1 MSELKVHASA
11 CDSER
16 MVHIEDIRAA
26 FVARL
31 KQSLASRG
39 VDDWG
44 AGARL
49 AEVTKVTPKAASK
62 WLNGESMPGP
72 AKMRAIADFLGVKIE
87 WLQFGSADYP
97 LKNESG
103 ADDQLRV
110 EEPKSAAELVRRM
123 LAKHGAGLSDEA
135 KQKITEAAQDTA
147 EPKSG
152 NVITVDFSRP
162 GLVGDEVWIAH
173 YDIRGAMGAGQ
184 SIHDFPE
191 MLKDIRVSP
200 SHLRELGVEFEEH
213 YHLKLVT
220 GWGQSMEPTIK
231 HRDPLIVNVHVRE
244 FSGDGIYL
252 FFWDDHVYIKR
263 LQVADEDH
271 FEMISD
277 NTRHKDRLIRRDM
290 TYIQARVLLVWNAH
304 LL

>member
-1 MSELKVHASA
+1 MNE
-11 CDSER
+11 
-16 MVHIEDIRAA
+16 
-26 FVARL
+26 
-31 KQSLASRG
+31 SLAQRIKRLRKEAGLSQAQLADACGWKSQSRVG
-39 VDDWG
+39 NYE
-44 AGARL
+44 AGTREPNL
-49 AEVTKVTPKAASK
+49 ADIS
-62 WLNGESMPGP
+62 
-72 AKMRAIADFLGVKIE
+72 AIAKALRIDDAQL
-87 WLQFGSADYP
+87 LLSTPPADLSP
-97 LKNESG
+97 LSFETSQTSV
-103 ADDQLRV
+103 A
-110 EEPKSAAELVRRM
+110 PCSAADAVRAM
-123 LAKHGAGLSDEA
+123 LAKSGKNVPEA
-135 KQKITEAAQDTA
+135 LKQKIIAVADTA
-147 EPKSG
+147 DS
-152 NVITVDFSRP
+152 NVVTVDFSRP
-162 GLVGDEVWIAH
+162 GLIGDEVWIAH

>member
-1 MSELKVHASA
+1 M
-11 CDSER
+11 
-16 MVHIEDIRAA
+16 
-26 FVARL
+26 
-31 KQSLASRG
+31 
-39 VDDWG
+39 
-44 AGARL
+44 
-49 AEVTKVTPKAASK
+49 
-62 WLNGESMPGP
+62 
-72 AKMRAIADFLGVKIE
+72 
-87 WLQFGSADYP
+87 
-97 LKNESG
+97 
-103 ADDQLRV
+103 
-110 EEPKSAAELVRRM
+110 
-123 LAKHGAGLSDEA
+123 
-135 KQKITEAAQDTA
+135 
-147 EPKSG
+147 
-152 NVITVDFSRP
+152 DFSRP

-304 LL
+304 LV